1 MEKAKTDG
9 TETAAFDVLGEV
21 LAIKDLMERADAVMR
36 AGRNLRGDG
45 IGHEYPPELEA
56 YCQRTKEEAARRM
69 ADLASAIGTD
79 TDTVRRM
86 CRAPQTTFRV
96 LDSMGI

>member
-1 MEKAKTDG
+1 
-9 TETAAFDVLGEV
+9 VLGEV

-36 AGRNLRGDG
+36 AGRTLRRDG
-45 IGHEYPPELEA
+45 LGHEYPPELEA
-56 YCQRTKEEAARRM
+56 YYQRTKEEAERRM

-86 CRAPQTTFRV
+86 CHAPQTTFGV
-96 LDSMGI
+96 LDYLGI